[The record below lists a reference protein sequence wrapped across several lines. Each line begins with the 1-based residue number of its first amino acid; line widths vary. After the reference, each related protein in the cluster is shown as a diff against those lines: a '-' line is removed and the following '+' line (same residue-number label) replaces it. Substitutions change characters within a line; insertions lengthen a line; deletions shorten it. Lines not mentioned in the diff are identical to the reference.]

1 MSSQFQHIMM
11 STQHTNISM
20 GNERD
25 TLPERLWRGVGLNE
39 VVGITSFTVG
49 DRRDPIP
56 RLLSLSYRRRTLTFE
71 DAVVRSG
78 QQGVGVAGGL

>member
-1 MSSQFQHIMM
+1 MSSQF
-11 STQHTNISM
+11 QHTNISM

-49 DRRDPIP
+49 DRRDPVP
-56 RLLSLSYRRRTLTFE
+56 CLLSMSYRRRTLTFE
-71 DAVVRSG
+71 ETVVRSG
-78 QQGVGVAGGL
+78 QQGVGVVGGL